1 MCESEYTEAW
11 GKVTDIFRAINQ
23 VWKDL
28 HFGSITYRPGLEEEN
43 TLK

>member
-11 GKVTDIFRAINQ
+11 EKVIGIFGAINQ
-23 VWKDL
+23 TWKDL
-28 HFGSITYRPGLEEEN
+28 HFGCITYRTGLEREN